1 MVPAMEPTKTQALA
15 SASAELSASRKRA
28 LLELLADDDQAVYRA
43 IRREV
48 ISHGPEVRDWLA
60 GQALADDPVLRR
72 HAGAIVKHFD
82 RQNADHAFS
91 GFCLRHGE
99 DLDLEKGCWLLA
111 ATRHPEINIEAYRA
125 IFDDYAHDLCNR
137 IDFGAEPEGLIAGIN
152 TYLFKEHGY
161 LGNEEEYYNPDNSYL
176 NRVVDNRS
184 GNPISMCMVYLAVCR
199 RLQLPITGI
208 GLPGH
213 FLCRFQNPR
222 KEIYIDA
229 FNQGRILA
237 KADCMKYLKQA
248 GYEFH
253 EAFLIPASPRRILL
267 RMCSNLHQIYQHE
280 GMKGE
285 ADRLQGYIVALSK

>member
-1 MVPAMEPTKTQALA
+1 MDSFKPKAPA
-15 SASAELSASRKRA
+15 SAAAELSPSRKNA
-28 LLELLADDDQAVYRA
+28 LLQLLADEDDTVYHA
-43 IRREV
+43 IRREI
-48 ISHGPEVRDWLA
+48 ISHGPEVCEWLA
-60 GQALADDPVLRR
+60 DHALDEDPTLRR
-72 HAGAIVKHFD
+72 HARSIVGHFD
-82 RQNADHAFS
+82 RLNADHGFS

-99 DLDLEKGCWLLA
+99 DLDLEEGCWRLA
-111 ATRHPEINIEAYRA
+111 ATRYPEINIEAYRA
-125 IFDDYAHDLCNR
+125 IFDDYAHDLCDR
-137 IDFGAEPEGLIAGIN
+137 LDFGAEPEGLIAGLN
-152 TYLFKEHGY
+152 AYLFEEKGY
-161 LGNEEEYYNPDNSYL
+161 TGNEEEYYEPANSYL
-176 NRVVDNRS
+176 NRVVDRRT
-184 GNPISMCMVYLAVCR
+184 GNPISLCMVYLAISR

-229 FNQGRILA
+229 FNQGRILT
-237 KADCMKYLKQA
+237 KVDCMNYLKQA

-267 RMCSNLHQIYQHE
+267 RMCSNLHQICQHE